1 MITISVKQCHPSSI
15 KSKERVSKFGE
26 VFTPAHIVSDMCDLI
41 PYEIWQNIDATF
53 LEPSCGNGN
62 FIVEILKRKLSICHN
77 SDEIIRAYKS
87 IYGIDIQQDNVEET
101 KTRMLKMLPED
112 TDINTTIQI
121 IAILQS
127 QIICG
132 DSLQIMKQW
141 EESNNA

>member
-1 MITISVKQCHPSSI
+1 MITISRKQCHPSSI

-26 VFTPAHIVSDMCDLI
+26 VFTPEHIVKDMCDLI
-41 PYEIWQNIDATF
+41 PSKIWQNIDSTF

-77 SDEIIRAYKS
+77 SEEIIRAYKS
-87 IYGIDIQQDNVEET
+87 IYGIDILQDNVEET
-101 KTRMLKMLPED
+101 KARMLKMLLEV
-112 TDINTTIQI
+112 DIATTIQV

-132 DSLQIMKQW
+132 DSLQIMKKW

>member
-1 MITISVKQCHPSSI
+1 MITISRKQCHYSSI

-26 VFTPAHIVSDMCDLI
+26 VFTPEHIVNDMCDLI
-41 PYEIWQNIDATF
+41 PSDIWQNIDATF

-62 FIVEILKRKLSICHN
+62 FIAEILRRKLSICHN
-77 SDEIIRAYKS
+77 SDEIVRAYKS

-101 KTRMLKMLPED
+101 KARMLKMLPEV
-112 TDINTTIQI
+112 DINTTIQVI
-121 IAILQS
+121 GILQN

-132 DSLQIMKQW
+132 DSLQIMKKW